1 MSDSEDS
8 EYIYS
13 SSSDDQNS
21 NNYTEENDD
30 RVRPCGSSDDNDNS
44 ETKSSATTTTT
55 PTTPAAAAAAPCTPT
70 TVPPAWQ
77 VVAEMTGLAAN
88 VAANLLQIAGG
99 DVERACSLH
108 FENPDQTGN
117 PFCQHNNSIDTN
129 TGASELS
136 PWHLVAEMT
145 GLSLNAAR
153 TLLESTGGDLE
164 TAVLLHFEGAE
175 AVSGGPGN
183 RVVGKKTRLRQLA
196 DEQLRA
202 VAGTSYDAFGA
213 YTAPAKK
220 PTRRQQKQQ
229 QQSGGFAQL
238 QTGSDSEESNESS
251 GASSDETDD
260 HEESQE
266 TTADG
271 EEKSRGGTTAPM
283 VHPPPIPVLG
293 KNGVTY
299 FIIQHSKKTFRSLGQ
314 AENFINSKKYK
325 EVLAKCGG
333 SGCGG
338 SHLHVRKY
346 GGNSD
351 VTSGAHA
358 SSDAHG
364 SVISGSN
371 DDDNDDDDD
380 EDEDNDDYDD
390 EDEWVTDE
398 DDFEPWLPNFNQ
410 SLFDSHISISFESN
424 AMYMKERFGFSVPML
439 DRLSDPHAL
448 FAYLQEKISRCYLC
462 IFCNHM
468 FNSVHACRQHMI
480 DTAHCKFDFDHD
492 VSSREFYDMKND
504 AAAVTTEVNG
514 HLVLKNG
521 TRLAHRDLKRYY
533 KQHIRPEDTRLS
545 VVANRR
551 QQNILRQRMRGSS
564 RRMQQKMESGTAR
577 AAQHGVLT
585 RSMLRFKGTSKA
597 IASTYVYKAGAA
609 DNKHA
614 RAVVHHAGSHFHRA
628 GTKQFHRGVRVKGI
642 KARGR
647 HGSKLSSAMV
657 RQRVKVGKFSSQS
670 LKQGHSSS
678 NHGNRRFD
686 TRRA

>member
-21 NNYTEENDD
+21 NIYTEENDD
-30 RVRPCGSSDDNDNS
+30 QVRPCSSSDDNDNS
-44 ETKSSATTTTT
+44 ETKSSATTTTAT
-55 PTTPAAAAAAPCTPT
+55 PSSSPSPATPSPPTTG
-70 TVPPAWQ
+70 PPAWQ

-108 FENPDQTGN
+108 FENPDQTEN
-117 PFCQHNNSIDTN
+117 PFCQHNNSIATN
-129 TGASELS
+129 TGGSELL

-183 RVVGKKTRLRQLA
+183 RGVVGKKTRLRQLA

-229 QQSGGFAQL
+229 QQSGGFSQL
-238 QTGSDSEESNESS
+238 QTGSDSAESNESS
-251 GASSDETDD
+251 GASSDETHD
-260 HEESQE
+260 HEESKE

-271 EEKSRGGTTAPM
+271 EEHSRGGMTAPV

-299 FIIQHSKKTFRSLGQ
+299 FTIQHSKKTFRSLGQ

-325 EVLAKCGG
+325 EVLAKCG
-333 SGCGG
+333 SGG
-338 SHLHVRKY
+338 SHLHVKKY
-346 GGNSD
+346 GGD
-351 VTSGAHA
+351 
-358 SSDAHG
+358 
-364 SVISGSN
+364 N
-371 DDDNDDDDD
+371 DDDDDNDDDEDEDDDDD
-380 EDEDNDDYDD
+380 EDEDDGK
-390 EDEWVTDE
+390 DEWVTDE

-410 SLFDSHISISFESN
+410 SLFDSHTSISFEYN

-480 DTAHCKFDFDHD
+480 DTSHCKFDFDHD
-492 VSSREFYDMKND
+492 VSAREFYDMKND
-504 AAAVTTEVNG
+504 AAAVATEVNG

-564 RRMQQKMESGTAR
+564 RRMQQKMESRAAR
-577 AAQHGVLT
+577 ATQHGVLA